1 MLTSA
6 YSLYRLP
13 GKALSVS
20 ISFAL
25 TGRWVPGSQ
34 GTYIPGRYWLF
45 TDRPISRSPR
55 IRALTF
61 TAQPHHLRWPLDHA
75 ASLSCAS
82 SPPAYASY
90 DVLVHQLADLL
101 QASFRPL
108 LTDWPLPFASS
119 YRLITNR
126 LRTVIFLQRTFTSL
140 VNAHVGR
147 TQCARVG
154 RFAALR
160 LAPHSL
166 YVMCNK
172 R

>member
-13 GKALSVS
+13 DKALSVS
-20 ISFAL
+20 TWFAL
-25 TGRWVPGSQ
+25 TGRWHPGSQ
-34 GTYIPGRYWLF
+34 GTYIPGPYWLF

-55 IRALTF
+55 IRTLTF
-61 TAQPHHLRWPLDHA
+61 TAQLHHLQWPLDHS
-75 ASLSCAS
+75 ASLSCSS

-90 DVLVHQLADLL
+90 DVLVHQLAALL
-101 QASFRPL
+101 QASFRPF

-140 VNAHVGR
+140 VNAHVRR
-147 TQCARVG
+147 TQLFRNPIF
-154 RFAALR
+154 RPRIFT
-160 LAPHSL
+160 S
-166 YVMCNK
+166 
-172 R
+172 

>member
-1 MLTSA
+1 MQILQEQI
-6 YSLYRLP
+6 
-13 GKALSVS
+13 SV
-20 ISFAL
+20 
-25 TGRWVPGSQ
+25 
-34 GTYIPGRYWLF
+34 
-45 TDRPISRSPR
+45 
-55 IRALTF
+55 
-61 TAQPHHLRWPLDHA
+61 TAQPHHLQWPLDHP

-90 DVLVHQLADLL
+90 DVFVHQLTVLL

-147 TQCARVG
+147 TQV
-154 RFAALR
+154 
-160 LAPHSL
+160 H
-166 YVMCNK
+166 
-172 R
+172 